1 MRHHLIHP
9 TQLGSVSFLLC
20 RLLVITTTSEQI
32 RGTGRRLRLHRIVF
46 VEEELRLRRVS
57 EKQFAGA
64 CGSRRTTYS
73 VLAVDEEPLMSFLL
87 LIH

>member
-1 MRHHLIHP
+1 MTP
-9 TQLGSVSFLLC
+9 
-20 RLLVITTTSEQI
+20 SEQI
-32 RGTGRRLRLHRIVF
+32 RGRGRRLRLHRIMF
-46 VEEELRLRRVS
+46 VEEDLRMRRVC